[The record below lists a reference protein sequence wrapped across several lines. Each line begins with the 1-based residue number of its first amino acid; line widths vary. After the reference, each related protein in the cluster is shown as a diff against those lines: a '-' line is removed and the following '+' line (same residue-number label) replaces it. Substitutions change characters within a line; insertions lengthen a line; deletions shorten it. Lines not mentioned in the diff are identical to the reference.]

1 MGKDA
6 AVVSELLRALSRRDG
21 DAVAAMVTDDFAFE
35 PLSTEAAARGVYR
48 GGEGMRTYLRDVGET
63 WRQFDLTVAA
73 VEEVAG
79 YVLASGRVYA
89 RARTSSLVADDPVAF
104 AWRVV
109 DGRVGWGRV
118 FTGEAAARAAIEGRD
133 GGGSPP

>member
-1 MGKDA
+1 MRTGT
-6 AVVSELLRALSRRDG
+6 AVVSDPPRALSGGDG
-21 DAVAAMVTDDFAFE
+21 KAGGPMATDDFACE

-48 GGEGMRTYLRDVGET
+48 GGEGMRTYLRDVEET

-89 RARTSSLVADDPVAF
+89 RARTSNLVADDPVAF

-109 DGRVGWGRV
+109 DGRVAWGQV

-133 GGGSPP
+133 GAASPP

>member
-6 AVVSELLRALSRRDG
+6 AVVSELLRALMRRDG
-21 DAVAAMVTDDFAFE
+21 DAVAGMVSDDFAFE
-35 PLSTEAAARGVYR
+35 PVSTEAADRGIYR
-48 GGEGMRTYLRDVGET
+48 GGEGMRTYLRELGET

-79 YVLASGRVYA
+79 HVLVSGRVYA
-89 RARTSSLVADDPVAF
+89 RARATSLVADDPVAF

-109 DGRVGWGRV
+109 DGRVAWGRV
-118 FTGEAAARAAIEGRD
+118 FTSEGAAREAVQRRD
-133 GGGSPP
+133 GGV